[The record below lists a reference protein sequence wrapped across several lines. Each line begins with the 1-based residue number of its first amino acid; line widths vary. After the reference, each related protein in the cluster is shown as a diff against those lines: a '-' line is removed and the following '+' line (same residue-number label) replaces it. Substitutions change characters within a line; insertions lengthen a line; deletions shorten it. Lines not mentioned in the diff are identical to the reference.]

1 MKEPAMPPP
10 IYPSNLRVRFN
21 LAELKHQRSFAQKMR
36 EHGEVA
42 EAHVETLI
50 EIRKI
55 EKTLATLIDA
65 LESKS

>member
-1 MKEPAMPPP
+1 MQPP

-42 EAHVETLI
+42 KASVETLI

-55 EKTLATLIDA
+55 EKTLTTLIEA
-65 LESKS
+65 LEPVS